1 MAVKHV
7 FIIIVV
13 IFPIIVS
20 TTDFIVGDEKGW
32 TVNFD
37 YQAWAQG
44 KDFQYPEGAH
54 NVFKVN
60 GTGFQNCNAP
70 PLKEAL
76 TSGKDTVVLSTQGHE
91 WYICGVAKHC
101 ANGGQKLFINVNTAK
116 SVVPIANSADGI
128 VVTVFRSA
136 VAVGVTIM
144 LILVS

>member
-7 FIIIVV
+7 FIIVVV

-20 TTDFIVGDEKGW
+20 ATDFIVGDEKGW

-37 YQAWAQG
+37 YQAWVRG
-44 KDFQYPEGAH
+44 KDFRVGDKLVFLYPEEAH

-76 TSGKDTVVLSTQGHE
+76 TSGKDTVVLSTPGH
-91 WYICGVAKHC
+91 K
-101 ANGGQKLFINVNTAK
+101 
-116 SVVPIANSADGI
+116 
-128 VVTVFRSA
+128 
-136 VAVGVTIM
+136 
-144 LILVS
+144 